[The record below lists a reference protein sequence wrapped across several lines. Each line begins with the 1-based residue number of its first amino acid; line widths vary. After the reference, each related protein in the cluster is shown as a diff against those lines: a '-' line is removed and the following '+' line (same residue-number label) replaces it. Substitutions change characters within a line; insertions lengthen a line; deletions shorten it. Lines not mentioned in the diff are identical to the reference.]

1 MGILMR
7 RMYETI
13 GAGCLIPSPGTPGEG
28 WVRVLRSTCDQ
39 PSTPSP
45 ALPRRTGRGR
55 RRPWPIGWMLVISAL
70 LCGRIALAQEAQS
83 KAAAHD
89 EQGLTLT
96 IQSLTPGISQKAFS
110 DARVSRMLAIDV
122 PAGACPSVFAP
133 PGRFRATFEG
143 DLVLR
148 LRDFYGFFAQG
159 RGKLSLKINDRPVL
173 DIAGEFPNAAGQPV
187 RLNKGKNHLVAVYES
202 PESGEAELRLFWVPR
217 GQLPEPVPSVV
228 FSHSAADNALVEGQR
243 LREGRFL
250 LAQYRCTKC
259 HDAGIKETP
268 DTQAMPELSQD
279 APSLT
284 DIGSRLNVAWMA
296 EWIDNPR
303 AMRNRTH
310 MPRVFTSSA
319 PGKIDQRA
327 IDVAAYLSTLNSPA
341 SASLVPDPSRVKE
354 GGRIFANLDCIACH
368 ISPER
373 SKPSDKEA
381 DAGRISFHYVKA
393 KYKPA
398 ALVAFLLKPEAHY
411 AWIPMPDFRM
421 TQQEASDLAAFL
433 LAAPAKQVDALP
445 PGDTV
450 RGKQLVESSGC
461 LKCHAIEAKPLLG
474 DNAKFASLEAIP
486 RANWNRGCMA
496 ADASQRGSAP
506 DFELTDEQR
515 TAVASLVA
523 TDPKSL
529 ARESAPEFA
538 ERQIAEMRCTAC
550 HARDGKASLLSGELD
565 AENQELRS
573 KYPVGGAAGQET
585 IAPDQRAP
593 MLTWA
598 GQKLR
603 PQWMEKFIA
612 GQIPYKPRY
621 YLLAR
626 MPGFV
631 ARGKLIADGLAEEAG
646 CSLTYPP
653 HSKADPGLA
662 TIGQKLAGRAPNES
676 FSCVQCHSIASQPP
690 LAPFEAPAPNFIYV
704 ADRIRHDYYDRW
716 LHNPLRID
724 PESKMPRFDDD
735 DGKTQVTSVL
745 DGDAHKQFEA
755 LWNYML
761 LGANM
766 KPPAQ

>member
-1 MGILMR
+1 
-7 RMYETI
+7 
-13 GAGCLIPSPGTPGEG
+13 
-28 WVRVLRSTCDQ
+28 
-39 PSTPSP
+39 
-45 ALPRRTGRGR
+45 
-55 RRPWPIGWMLVISAL
+55 MLVISAM

-89 EQGLTLT
+89 EQGLKLT
-96 IQSLTPGISQKAFS
+96 IQSLTPRVSQMAFS
-110 DARVSRMLAIDV
+110 DTRVSRLLAIDV
-122 PAGACPSVFAP
+122 PAGACPSLFAP

-173 DIAGEFPNAAGQPV
+173 DISGEFPNAAGQPV

-202 PESGEAELRLFWVPR
+202 PETGEAEFRLFWVPR
-217 GQLPEPVPSVV
+217 GQLPEPVPSVM
-228 FSHSAADNALVEGQR
+228 FSHNAADNALVEGQR

-250 LAQYRCTKC
+250 LAQFRCTKC
-259 HDAGIKETP
+259 HDADVQETRGM
-268 DTQAMPELSQD
+268 QAMPELGQD
-279 APSLT
+279 APSLS

-296 EWIDNPR
+296 AWIDNPR

-310 MPRVFTSSA
+310 MPRIFTSSA

-327 IDVAAYLSTLNSPA
+327 IDVAAYLATLNGSAPA
-341 SASLVPDPSRVKE
+341 APSPDPSRAKE

-368 ISPER
+368 FSPER
-373 SKPSDKEA
+373 SKPSNEEA
-381 DAGRISFHYVKA
+381 DAGRISFQYVKA
-393 KYKPA
+393 KFKPA

-411 AWIPMPDFRM
+411 AWIPMPDFRL
-421 TQQEASDLAAFL
+421 TPQEASDLAAYL

-450 RGKQLVESSGC
+450 RGKQLVETSGC
-461 LKCHAIEAKPLLG
+461 LKCHVIEAKPLLG

-496 ADASQRGSAP
+496 ADAAQRGKAP
-506 DFELTDEQR
+506 DFELTGEQR
-515 TAVASLVA
+515 LAISALVA
-523 TDPKSL
+523 TDRQSL

-621 YLLAR
+621 YLQAR

-631 ARGKLIADGLAEEAG
+631 SRGKLIADGLAEEGG
-646 CSLTYPP
+646 CSPTYPP
-653 HSKADPGLA
+653 HSKADSGLA

-704 ADRIRHDYYDRW
+704 ADRIRHDYYHRW

-761 LGANM
+761 LGADM

>member
-1 MGILMR
+1 
-7 RMYETI
+7 
-13 GAGCLIPSPGTPGEG
+13 
-28 WVRVLRSTCDQ
+28 
-39 PSTPSP
+39 
-45 ALPRRTGRGR
+45 
-55 RRPWPIGWMLVISAL
+55 MLVISAI

-83 KAAAHD
+83 KTAAHD
-89 EQGLTLT
+89 EQGLKLT
-96 IQSLTPGISQKAFS
+96 IQSLAPGVSQMAFS
-110 DARVSRMLAIDV
+110 DTRVSRLLAIDV
-122 PAGACPSVFAP
+122 PAGACPSAFAP

-148 LRDFYGFFAQG
+148 LRDFYGIFAQG

-173 DIAGEFPNAAGQPV
+173 DVSGEFPNAAEQPV

-202 PESGEAELRLFWVPR
+202 PETGEAELRLFWVPR
-217 GQLPEPVPSVV
+217 GQLPEPVPTVV
-228 FSHSAADNALVEGQR
+228 FSHNAADNALVEGER

-259 HDAGIKETP
+259 HDAGIQEVP
-268 DTQAMPELSQD
+268 GMQIMPELSQD
-279 APSLT
+279 APSLS
-284 DIGSRLNVAWMA
+284 DIGSHLNVAWMA
-296 EWIDNPR
+296 AWIDNPR

-310 MPRVFTSSA
+310 MPRLFISGM

-327 IDVAAYLSTLNSPA
+327 IDAAAYLSTLSSP
-341 SASLVPDPSRVKE
+341 VPSGLIPEPSRAKE

-368 ISPER
+368 ISPDR
-373 SKPSDKEA
+373 AKPADKEA
-381 DAGRISFHYVKA
+381 DADRISFQYIKA
-393 KYKPA
+393 KFKPA

-411 AWIPMPDFRM
+411 AWIPMPDFRL
-421 TQQEASDLAAFL
+421 TQQEATDLAAYL

-445 PGDTV
+445 PGDAG

-461 LKCHAIEAKPLLG
+461 VKCHAIEPKPAAS
-474 DNAKFASLEAIP
+474 DATKVASLEAIP
-486 RANWNRGCMA
+486 SANWNRGCMA
-496 ADASQRGSAP
+496 ADVTQRGSAP
-506 DFELTDEQR
+506 VFELTEEQR
-515 TAVASLVA
+515 LAIA
-523 TDPKSL
+523 TLIGTDRKSL
-529 ARESAPEFA
+529 ARECAPEFA
-538 ERQIAEMRCTAC
+538 ERQIAEMRCIAC
-550 HARDGKASLLSGELD
+550 HTRDGKASLLSGELD

-573 KYPVGGAAGQET
+573 KHPVGGAAGQET

-653 HSKADPGLA
+653 YPKADPGLA
-662 TIGQKLAGRAPNES
+662 SIGQKLAGRAPNES
-676 FSCVQCHSIASQPP
+676 FSCVQCHSIANQPP

-704 ADRIRHDYYDRW
+704 TDRLRHDYYDRW

-735 DGKTQVTSVL
+735 DGKTGVTSVL
-745 DGDAHKQFEA
+745 DGDAHKQFGA

-761 LGANM
+761 LGSEM
-766 KPPAQ
+766 KPPTQ